1 MPHERFLL
9 LDAGA
14 RRPGRVPMP
23 PAFSVKASTEDT
35 EGRLSILEVT
45 VALPIPRHIHHHA
58 DECVYVLAGELVVVI
73 EDETHTVGPGQFV
86 LLPHGVPHALRP
98 GSTPPPRV
106 LQISAPGGWELAL
119 EDMFAARSGVA
130 AGGALDPAKLNAVT
144 EPHGITYL

>member
-1 MPHERFLL
+1 MSHERFLL
-9 LDAGA
+9 LGAGE

-35 EGRLSILEVT
+35 EGRLSVLDVT
-45 VALPIPRHIHHHA
+45 VALPIPRHVHHRA
-58 DECVYVLAGELVVVI
+58 DECIYVLAGELTVAI
-73 EDETHTVGPGQFV
+73 EDEVHTAGPGQFV
-86 LLPHGVPHALRP
+86 LLPHGVPHALSP
-98 GSTPPPRV
+98 GSNPPPRV

-130 AGGALDPAKLNAVT
+130 SKGALDPAKLNAVT